1 MTVLNGHGLVGKT
14 VSVTATTAIVQLLV
28 DATSTVG
35 ARLEGSNK
43 LGLLNGTGDAH
54 TMQLTMLDTMASG
67 EGRRPAGEVGDARLP
82 VRSGRAARGG
92 RPRSAGRPAAPDRSP
107 SCSRTST

>member
-1 MTVLNGHGLVGKT
+1 M
-14 VSVTATTAIVQLLV
+14 

-54 TMQLTMLDTMASG
+54 TMQLTMLDTMAAVKVGDRLVGS
-67 EGRRPAGEVGDARLP
+67 GRRPT
-82 VRSGRAARGG
+82 
-92 RPRSAGRPAAPDRSP
+92 PR
-107 SCSRTST
+107 T